1 MSPDLPLFCGV
12 TGARISEE
20 QDKRIEVLRD
30 ALMDAA
36 RSRVEE
42 LGEDAVAGRPDLFLS
57 PCQKL
62 CIIWHGPFHKIAV
75 EPLVSRLGQH
85 AGLKNLLLVKYKR
98 LLRQQIF
105 HMRQIS

>member
-42 LGEDAVAGRPDLFLS
+42 LGEDAVAGRQNSFLS
-57 PCQKL
+57 PCQTV
-62 CIIWHGPFHKIAV
+62 CIIWHGAFHKIAV
-75 EPLVSRLGQH
+75 KPLVSSLGQH
-85 AGLKNLLLVKYKR
+85 AGLDLLLVKYKCF
-98 LLRQQIF
+98 LSQQMF
-105 HMRQIS
+105 HIRQIS